1 MTRIGI
7 FFVAVVVIC
16 AGLAAADTNYSKT
29 VELPPLR
36 ASFEDLQSMLDKV
49 SSLANAANKNSS
61 PSARKGS
68 SNWEEELGLG
78 KGEQHIKMSGHRLQT
93 EGAKIPSSIDSFEY
107 NGRVPYTG
115 NNREEA
121 PISRVAIKFH
131 DFARSITVEGRS
143 SEQVE
148 LLVSALR
155 DDLSKLSPSFLNS
168 GTKPFLTSGTS
179 PPSGINFRSTVELPP
194 IRVSFEDLQ
203 SMLDKVSS
211 IVSKGSSNW
220 EEGLELRKGEK
231 RVKMSGHHLEVGDAK
246 IPSSIDSFEYNGRV
260 SYPGHNREEAPITQV
275 AITFHDYDRSISVEG
290 RSPEQVE
297 LLVSALRDDLSQL
310 SSPFG
315 NFGRIFSTWSRCIFA
330 GKAWLG

>member
-36 ASFEDLQSMLDKV
+36 A
-49 SSLANAANKNSS
+49 
-61 PSARKGS
+61 
-68 SNWEEELGLG
+68 
-78 KGEQHIKMSGHRLQT
+78 
-93 EGAKIPSSIDSFEY
+93 
-107 NGRVPYTG
+107 
-115 NNREEA
+115 
-121 PISRVAIKFH
+121 
-131 DFARSITVEGRS
+131 
-143 SEQVE
+143 
-148 LLVSALR
+148 
-155 DDLSKLSPSFLNS
+155 
-168 GTKPFLTSGTS
+168 
-179 PPSGINFRSTVELPP
+179 
-194 IRVSFEDLQ
+194 SFEDLQ

-246 IPSSIDSFEYNGRV
+246 IPSCIDSFEYNGRV

-315 NFGRIFSTWSRCIFA
+315 NFGRIFSTWAGRFFFGSILLYWALFAIWLIWKRTHRRTLVVPALVFCVVLFFVLLTLPDELFA
-330 GKAWLG
+330 GFSGVQGEASPLVRYGPQIAFLSLVIGLLSLVIPFVISLRPPS